1 LTKSRSSKISLTVKL
16 ADQKSVQTQIKMPKV
31 LSAHRLDD
39 MNEEELR
46 RELDSLPRRLQDA
59 IRVRDNLFSKLR
71 ERWSTAYAN
80 DQEFVTAY
88 ARAEAAGAEV
98 LGLMERTVKASRI
111 WYERYSQKL
120 L

>member
-1 LTKSRSSKISLTVKL
+1 LTKSRSKQISLVTKL
-16 ADQKSVQTQIKMPKV
+16 ADQKSIKIQIKLPKT

-39 MNEEELR
+39 MNQDELR
-46 RELDSLPRRLQDA
+46 REIDGLPRRIEAA
-59 IRVRDNLFSKLR
+59 IQVRDNLFSKLR

-98 LGLMERTVKASRI
+98 MALMNRTVKASRL
-111 WYERYSQKL
+111 WSERYSQKL
-120 L
+120 F